1 MAMVILKI
9 GNKVLEFITDMKKKQ
24 TYSFNLIFSKEKEQT
39 VCTLKERM
47 SNLDSLIN
55 GLEKDY
61 SNFSYEVDLIKDSKT
76 LQQNRKENE
85 TENYDQLREFILNYD
100 ENNHLLQT
108 PEEFEDFI
116 NDIWNNHE
124 LHSPTKQQKSSKHNT
139 NNKHSKSNTNS
150 SWEMKVLENKQIHNS
165 EREKK
170 KMVFYIEALEV
181 ALNDTKI
188 QKDKE
193 IERLNAK
200 LEDYEG

>member
-139 NNKHSKSNTNS
+139 NNKHSKNNTNS
-150 SWEMKVLENKQIHNS
+150 SWEIKVLENKQIQNS

-188 QKDKE
+188 QKAKE